1 MINRTCNQPLTR
13 VVILAPLTLDILP
26 QLLFE
31 NQDLN
36 GIQATFYIVVN
47 KLGDEGNMVDP
58 TMLNLLQRAWQT
70 KNRTVRIIF
79 TYTPRT
85 IEQLAKKGVPYPN
98 ISISD
103 KNESDI
109 LKFIDSRIDNID
121 ALSDLH

>member
-1 MINRTCNQPLTR
+1 
-13 VVILAPLTLDILP
+13 VILAPLTPDILP

-31 NQDLN
+31 NQDLK

-58 TMLNLLQRAWQT
+58 AMLNLLQRAWQT
-70 KNRTVRIIF
+70 KTRTVRIIF
-79 TYTPRT
+79 TCTPRT
-85 IEQLAKKGVPYPN
+85 IEQLAKKGVPCPN

-109 LKFIDSRIDNID
+109 LKFIDSRMDNID